1 MELKPVVEIN
11 PLLENIRFAC
21 NNTEYNSS
29 YLMWESLYKQG
40 ITLQPNKH
48 KIFLSGPMTGY
59 VLHNYPIFDKVEE
72 MLTIAG
78 YTVVNPARIGK
89 KYNPAKVDEDK
100 FLYCAMEKEI
110 QEAERT
116 CNVLLLL
123 PGWEDSVGVR
133 LELQTAIELKM
144 KIIQWR
150 N

>member
-1 MELKPVVEIN
+1 MKEETKLDRILYNLLFCCTSKSFN
-11 PLLENIRFAC
+11 PQ
-21 NNTEYNSS
+21 
-29 YLMWESLYKQG
+29 YLMWETLKERG
-40 ITLQPNKH
+40 IDLQPKEH
-48 KIFLSGPMTGY
+48 RIFISGPMTGY
-59 VLHNYPIFDKVEE
+59 VGHNYYIFEKVEE
-72 MLTIAG
+72 CLRAAG
-78 YTVVNPARIGK
+78 YECVNPASIGK

-100 FLYCAMEKEI
+100 VLYCAMEKEI